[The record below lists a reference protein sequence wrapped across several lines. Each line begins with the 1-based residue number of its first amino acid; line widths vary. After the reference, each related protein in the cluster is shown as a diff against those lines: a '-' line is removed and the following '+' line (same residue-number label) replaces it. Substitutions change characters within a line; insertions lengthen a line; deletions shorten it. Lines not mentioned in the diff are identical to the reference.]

1 MEYNFYSI
9 YDDVFII
16 EPAPG
21 VEAGETTMKNNQWK
35 KDLKKKSQL
44 LREKIQEMEQ
54 VSESM
59 LLHEEYQNLDYR
71 LRRLE
76 AIFKR

>member
-1 MEYNFYSI
+1 
-9 YDDVFII
+9 
-16 EPAPG
+16 
-21 VEAGETTMKNNQWK
+21 MKNNQWK

>member
-1 MEYNFYSI
+1 
-9 YDDVFII
+9 
-16 EPAPG
+16 
-21 VEAGETTMKNNQWK
+21 MKNKNQWK
-35 KDLKKKSQL
+35 KDIKKKSQL
-44 LREKIQEMEQ
+44 IREKIREMEQ